1 MSTSAS
7 WQAPRGTSSRIEAI
21 RTRGFDHP
29 HLPQLLV
36 DVITEDGLI
45 GTGEA
50 WWGIASAGRSATVGT
65 APHGTPARAIA
76 GERPSGARLPHAPY
90 ATIQAAIEG
99 VLAPRCIGRL
109 AGDIE
114 ALWFDMSDF
123 ASRYGDG
130 GVITM
135 GLSGIDLALWDR
147 LGKQFGVPV
156 NQLIGG
162 RAHERR
168 PAYASLPAL
177 RIDEAIE
184 RECRRAVDAGF
195 LAIKLHE
202 VTAHAVAC
210 ARAAVGPHIAL
221 MVDCNGHF
229 DVRDSIQFAHAI
241 ARHDVLWLEE
251 PVRPMR
257 DIASLARV
265 AAASPLPLAAGENE
279 YSPADFQR
287 LLASGAL
294 AWLQPEIAKIGGL
307 TAARRISAL
316 AELHNVVLA
325 PHNFR
330 IGPSLYA
337 SIHWGL
343 SSPATGWIEL
353 PWLAHGVTFPSG
365 ATLPPLIDGQV
376 GLPEGPGFGLAV

>member
-7 WQAPRGTSSRIEAI
+7 SQPPRAKSSRIEAI

-29 HLPQLLV
+29 QLPQLLV

-50 WWGIASAGRSATVGT
+50 WWGIASAGRSAMAGAAAHGMHASAT
-65 APHGTPARAIA
+65 AGQRPAD
-76 GERPSGARLPHAPY
+76 ARLPHAPY

-99 VLAPRCIGRL
+99 VLAPRCIGHL

-135 GLSGIDLALWDR
+135 ALSGIDLALWDR
-147 LGKQFGVPV
+147 LGKQFGAPV

-177 RIDEAIE
+177 RTEEAIG

-202 VTAHAVAC
+202 VTAPAVAW
-210 ARAAVGPHIAL
+210 ARAAVGPNIAL

-229 DVRDSIQFAHAI
+229 DVRDSIRFAHTI
-241 ARHDVLWLEE
+241 SCHDVLWLEE

-257 DIASLARV
+257 DIASLTRV

-279 YSPADFQR
+279 YSLADFQR
-287 LLASGAL
+287 LLGSGAVG
-294 AWLQPEIAKIGGL
+294 WLQPEIAKIGGL

-316 AELHNVVLA
+316 AELHNVLLA

-353 PWLAHGVTFPSG
+353 PWLAQGVAFPSG
-365 ATLPPLIDGQV
+365 ATLPPLVDGQV
-376 GLPEGPGFGLAV
+376 GLPEGPGFGLTV